1 MIDLSKYEYVFMSEK
16 DSHGDTHK
24 MHNAGGVKIK
34 KDDIS
39 VAFIG
44 FSHGTQNNKITSS
57 NYSLDFKMRNGVN
70 VSIPRES
77 VVLKDDNQPQRNKII
92 AELKKEL
99 RELLGE

>member
-1 MIDLSKYEYVFMSEK
+1 
-16 DSHGDTHK
+16 
-24 MHNAGGVKIK
+24 
-34 KDDIS
+34 
-39 VAFIG
+39 
-44 FSHGTQNNKITSS
+44 
-57 NYSLDFKMRNGVN
+57 MRNGVN